1 MAASFINI
9 DRNTPMLLPPD
20 MREWIPEDD
29 MVHFVL
35 EAVKGVHLSNFKIN
49 RRGSGDRQYPP
60 KVMLAL
66 LIYCYAN
73 GTFSSRRIERATYRD
88 IAVRYLTANTHP
100 DHTTISEFRRRNAE
114 AFAEAFLHVLLMARE
129 MKVLQVGTISVD
141 GTHIKANA
149 SINKSVRYDRAIE
162 LEAKLRGDIADLMA
176 QAEQTDQQDDD
187 DGQSLPRQIRRR
199 DILAEK
205 MRKARE
211 DLERRAK
218 DRTKYEKAKHARD
231 VARWSERPAEDRGNR
246 PKSVRHPKPV
256 PEPQE
261 QSNLTDNDSRVMR
274 KSAKSPYSQS
284 YNAQIAVDADGSQ
297 LILSNH
303 VVNTSSDRAEL
314 VTAVENISA
323 RVGRPDTVL
332 ADTGYLSGE
341 PLRELQSA
349 GVEPYVPIGSAE
361 NDDVRAYDYRPP
373 KERKPIKLSDPYM
386 IKMRDKLTSDEGR
399 KIYSKRKQTVEPV
412 FGIIKSVMGFGQFLS
427 RGLDRVTTEWS
438 LVCLAYN
445 VKRLHV
451 LRETKM
457 A

>member
-1 MAASFINI
+1 
-9 DRNTPMLLPPD
+9 MLLPPD
-20 MREWIPEDD
+20 LRQWVPEDD
-29 MVHFVL
+29 MVHFVI
-35 EAVKGVHLSNFKIN
+35 EAVKGVPLSNFQIN

-60 KVMLAL
+60 KMMLAL

-73 GTFSSRRIERATYRD
+73 GTFSSRRIERATHRD
-88 IAVRYLTANTHP
+88 IAVRYLTADTHP
-100 DHTTISEFRRRNAE
+100 DHTTISEFRRRNAD
-114 AFAEAFLHVLLMARE
+114 AFSEAFLHVLLLARE

-162 LEAKLRGDIADLMA
+162 LEEKLRHDIAELIE
-176 QAEQTDQQDDD
+176 QAEKADQKDDD
-187 DGQSLPRQIRRR
+187 EGQSLPKEIRRR
-199 DILAEK
+199 EILAEK
-205 MRKARE
+205 MRNARE

-218 DRTKYEKAKHARD
+218 ERSKYECAKYARD
-231 VARWSERPAEDRGNR
+231 VAQWSKRPPEDRGNR
-246 PKSVRHPKPV
+246 PKSVRHPNPV

-274 KSAKSPYSQS
+274 KSAKSPYTQS

-314 VTAVENISA
+314 VPAVENISA
-323 RVGRPDTVL
+323 QVGEPKVVL
-332 ADTGYLSGE
+332 GDTGYLSTE
-341 PLRELQSA
+341 PLRQLDLD
-349 GVEPYVPIGSAE
+349 GVEPYVPIGTAE

-373 KERKPIKLSDPYM
+373 KKRKPNKVNDPYL
-386 IKMRDKLTSDEGR
+386 IKMRDKLISDEGR
-399 KIYSKRKQTVEPV
+399 QIYAKRKQTVEPV
-412 FGIIKSVMGFGQFLS
+412 FGIIKSVMGFREFLL
-427 RGLDRVTTEWS
+427 RGLERVTGEWS

-451 LRETKM
+451 LRE
-457 A
+457 AQIA

>member
-1 MAASFINI
+1 
-9 DRNTPMLLPPD
+9 MLLPPD
-20 MREWIPEDD
+20 LREWIPEDD

-35 EAVKGVHLSNFKIN
+35 EAVKGVHLSNFRIN

-60 KVMLAL
+60 KMMLAL

-73 GTFSSRRIERATYRD
+73 GTFSSRRIERATHRD
-88 IAVRYLTANTHP
+88 IAVRYITADTHP
-100 DHTTISEFRRRNAE
+100 DHTTISEFRRRNADV
-114 AFAEAFLHVLLMARE
+114 FTEAFLHVLLMARE

-149 SINKSVRYDRAIE
+149 SMNKSVRYDRAIE
-162 LEAKLRGDIADLMA
+162 LEAKLRADIAELIEK
-176 QAEQTDQQDDD
+176 AEQTDQQDDD
-187 DGQSLPRQIRRR
+187 DGQSLPKEIRRR
-199 DILAEK
+199 EILAEK

-211 DLERRAK
+211 DLGRRAK
-218 DRTKYEKAKHARD
+218 ERTKYEQAKHAKE
-231 VARWSERPAEDRGNR
+231 VAQWSKRPSEDRGNR
-246 PKSVRHPKPV
+246 PKSPSHPNPV

-303 VVNTSSDRAEL
+303 VANTSSDRAQL
-314 VTAVENISA
+314 VPAVENISA
-323 RVGRPDTVL
+323 QVGQPKVAL
-332 ADTGYLSGE
+332 ADTGYLSTE
-341 PLRELQSA
+341 PLRQLDLD
-349 GVEPYVPIGSAE
+349 GVEPYVPIGAAE
-361 NDDVRAYDYRPP
+361 NDDVRTYDYRPA
-373 KERKPIKLSDPYM
+373 KERKPNKVNDPYL
-386 IKMRDKLTSDEGR
+386 IRMRDKLTSDEGR

-412 FGIIKSVMGFGQFLS
+412 FGIIKSVMGFRQFLL
-427 RGLDRVTTEWS
+427 RGLDRVTSEWS

-445 VKRLHV
+445 IKRLHV
-451 LRETKM
+451 LREAKM